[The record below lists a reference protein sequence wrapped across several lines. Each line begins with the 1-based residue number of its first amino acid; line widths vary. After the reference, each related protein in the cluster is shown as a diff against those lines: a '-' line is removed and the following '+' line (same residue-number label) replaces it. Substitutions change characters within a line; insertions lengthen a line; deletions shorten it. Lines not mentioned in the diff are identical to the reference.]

1 MGIFLGKGYPHLGKI
16 PEKHTRFSR
25 SSVPRPNGNLPPQ
38 AFDLM
43 GRLVSVYQLIQVI
56 TDLTIGDQHASA
68 RGIAQNELKWSKLP

>member
-1 MGIFLGKGYPHLGKI
+1 MC
-16 PEKHTRFSR
+16 
-25 SSVPRPNGNLPPQ
+25 
-38 AFDLM
+38 FDLM